1 MDGGDQSGS
10 IRSTAG
16 EDRPPT
22 TKSHS
27 EAERKR
33 RERINGHLA
42 TLRSLLPNA
51 ARADKA
57 SLLAEVVRRVRE
69 LKRSSSSAAASGGD
83 DVMVPGEADDV
94 AVEADPGSAE
104 LTRVSVCCADRPGL
118 MGELGRAVRAAK
130 GRAVR
135 AEMVTVGGRTKG
147 VLVVEIE
154 GEGEGGRSALY
165 MALRAVVEK
174 SGGGDGGMVGGEKK
188 RCRGA
193 YSNHCQR
200 RKQ

>member
-1 MDGGDQSGS
+1 MDGGDQSWS

-69 LKRSSSSAAASGGD
+69 LKRSSAAAAAASGGD

-154 GEGEGGRSALY
+154 GEGGRSALY
-165 MALRAVVEK
+165 VALRAVVEK
-174 SGGGDGGMVGGEKK
+174 SGGGDGVMVGGEKK

-193 YSNHCQR
+193 YSNNHYQR